1 MQLMSLPDA
10 WQWAQIGFC
19 AALGASV
26 VFILTS
32 VLFAVFPGSS
42 AVRMPE
48 MPEPHCSRCCPSPDD
63 EE

>member
-1 MQLMSLPDA
+1 MQLISLPDA

-26 VFILTS
+26 VFIPTN
-32 VLFAVFPGSS
+32 VLIAEMFPGPS
-42 AVRMPE
+42 AT
-48 MPEPHCSRCCPSPDD
+48 MPEPHCSRCCPNPDD